1 MPISIAPEVIEDVP
15 SVTPIKETVEIIT
28 NVPPVPSS
36 TGLNVDLASLLGV
49 STPVLENIVIFG
61 IIIAIVGL
69 VFVLFWKFIVAGA
82 LALFCLVVIAGHK
95 PEDVQAKPPVKIQ
108 KQVEET
114 PNYLQKEQPNVS
126 S

>member
-28 NVPPVPSS
+28 NVPPAPSS

-95 PEDVQAKPPVKIQ
+95 PEDAQAKPPVKIQ
-108 KQVEET
+108 KQVEEV
-114 PNYLQKEQPNVS
+114 PNYLQKE
-126 S
+126 

>member
-1 MPISIAPEVIEDVP
+1 MPISITPEVIE
-15 SVTPIKETVEIIT
+15 
-28 NVPPVPSS
+28 NVPPVAAPVKEVVEEIVTVPSS

>member
-1 MPISIAPEVIEDVP
+1 MPISIATEA
-15 SVTPIKETVEIIT
+15 VEI
-28 NVPPVPSS
+28 VPPVAAPVKEVIVEQIITTPSS
-36 TGLNVDLASLLGV
+36 PGLNVDLASMLGV

-95 PEDVQAKPPVKIQ
+95 PEDAQAKPIVKVQ
-108 KQVEET
+108 KQIEQIQTEEN
-114 PNYLQKEQPNVS
+114 PNHLQKE
-126 S
+126 